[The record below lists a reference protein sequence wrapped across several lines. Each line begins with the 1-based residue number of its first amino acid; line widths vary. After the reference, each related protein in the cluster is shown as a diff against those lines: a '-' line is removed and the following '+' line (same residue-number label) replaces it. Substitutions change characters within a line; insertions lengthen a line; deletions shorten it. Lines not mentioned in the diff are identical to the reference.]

1 MSRARGWFLNPI
13 LFGYFFTVDGIAVDD
28 WMFSITGLAGTP
40 DFDTCVP
47 KFAKMLGSLGHLRSL
62 LMQHSMNLTITMLKL
77 IDRSNDLRPD
87 SWAT

>member
-47 KFAKMLGSLGHLRSL
+47 KFAKMLGSLGHFE
-62 LMQHSMNLTITMLKL
+62 ITTY
-77 IDRSNDLRPD
+77 
-87 SWAT
+87 ATFNELNNNYAKIN